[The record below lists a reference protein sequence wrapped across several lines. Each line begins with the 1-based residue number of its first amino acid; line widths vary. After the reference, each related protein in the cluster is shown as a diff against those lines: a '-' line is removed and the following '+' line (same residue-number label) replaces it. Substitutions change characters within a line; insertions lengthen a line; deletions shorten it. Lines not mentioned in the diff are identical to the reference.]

1 MKKLFKKKFFLFT
14 GFFLILVIILISPAL
29 VRETSK
35 PGFCNSCH
43 IMEKEYEDWFKTG
56 LHRNIKCVDCHL
68 PNDNLINHLIWKGID
83 GTKDVVSFYGRLY
96 PDLIKISEH
105 GKKTVKE
112 NCIRCHDE
120 MVSRMR
126 VEGRDCWACH
136 RQTKHTFPGRGIG
149 D

>member
-1 MKKLFKKKFFLFT
+1 
-14 GFFLILVIILISPAL
+14 
-29 VRETSK
+29 
-35 PGFCNSCH
+35 
-43 IMEKEYEDWFKTG
+43 
-56 LHRNIKCVDCHL
+56 VDCHL

-120 MVSRMR
+120 MVSRMK
-126 VEGRDCWACH
+126 VEGKDCWTCH
-136 RQTKHTFPGRGIG
+136 RQTTHTYPGRGIG